1 MIDDIPKLC
10 LTDTGTRWAH
20 YAELR
25 ELFACG
31 IEILSHLTIVSGA
44 DLTKLRDLEGAVRL
58 IDTRMNLLSDY
69 MFQTTYGSKLR
80 QVIDGDVD
88 SMYRKM
94 KRERE
99 DAAKESK
106 PESKPP
112 DADREG
118 PADYT
123 TK

>member
-1 MIDDIPKLC
+1 MIEDIPKLC
-10 LTDTGTRWAH
+10 LMDTGTRWAH

-44 DLTKLRDLEGAVRL
+44 DQTKLRDLEGAVRL

-69 MFQTTYGSKLR
+69 VFQTTYGSKLR

-118 PADYT
+118 PETYSN
-123 TK
+123 K

>member
-1 MIDDIPKLC
+1 MSDSPKLA
-10 LTDTGTRWAH
+10 LLEVGTRWAH

-31 IEILSHLTIVSGA
+31 VEILSHLTIVSGA
-44 DLTKLRDLEGAVRL
+44 DQTKLRDLEGAVRL
-58 IDTRMNLLSDY
+58 LDTRINLLADY
-69 MFQTTYGSKLR
+69 VFQTTYGSKLR

-88 SMYRKM
+88 NLYRKM

-99 DAAKESK
+99 NAAKETK